1 VATTERPDVRRVI
14 ESAQGAIDRNRQRL
28 QRGVD
33 ILLAREEPPVG
44 VTPKDVIYS
53 RGTLRLYH
61 YRPMSSEV
69 YRVPVIF
76 IMSLVSKPWILDLTP
91 GQSFIQYMLMEGFD
105 VFMIDWGVPRPEDK
119 KLRFEDYVED
129 FMPNCFEQVQK
140 VTGEEEYSL
149 LGYCM
154 GGIFALM
161 YAGVHTE
168 APVKNLVM
176 AATPVDTEGMG
187 LFKKWS
193 DPRFQDVDRLVD
205 SMGNIPP
212 ELMLRSFEMLRPTD
226 RWFSYVRLLDRLW
239 DPMFVYGYRVMYKWT
254 NEQIPFPG
262 ETFRQFTRELMW
274 ENKLMRGVM
283 TVGGK
288 PVNTQ
293 AITCP
298 VLNVMAEHDH
308 IAPYAATSPLLSL
321 VGSEDTEDVLM
332 KGGHVSLVAGKN
344 AVGRLWPKVSDWLGE
359 RSV

>member
-1 VATTERPDVRRVI
+1 MT
-14 ESAQGAIDRNRQRL
+14 
-28 QRGVD
+28 
-33 ILLAREEPPVG
+33 
-44 VTPKDVIYS
+44 
-53 RGTLRLYH
+53 
-61 YRPMSSEV
+61 SEV

-91 GQSFIQYMLMEGFD
+91 GQSFIQYMLMQGFD
-105 VFMIDWGVPRPEDK
+105 VFMIDWGIPRPEDK
-119 KLRFEDYVED
+119 KLKFEDYVED
-129 FMPNCFEQVQK
+129 FMPACFEQVQK

-154 GGIFALM
+154 GGLFALM

-168 APVKNLVM
+168 APVKNIVT
-176 AATPVDTEGMG
+176 AATPVDMDGMG
-187 LFKKWS
+187 LFRKWS
-193 DPRFQDVDRLVD
+193 DPKFQDVDRLVD

-226 RWFSYVRLLDRLW
+226 RWFSYVRLIDRLW

-274 ENKLMRGVM
+274 ENKLMRGVL

-308 IAPYAATSPLLSL
+308 IAPFASTRPLLDL
-321 VGSEDTEDVLM
+321 VGSDDKEDVILAVATAAVALVRR
-332 KGGHVSLVAGKN
+332 GGTC
-344 AVGRLWPKVSDWLGE
+344 D
-359 RSV
+359 